1 MPKRLKVVYLTIA
14 ANDQGG
20 VDVACSDPA
29 LGGGPLGGCPEMTRV
44 RNMAWDVMAAARL
57 RGARVGGQVQADRV
71 NPVLLIGLANALL
84 EPEQFGHAV
93 TREVRDMARMAL
105 GRDPIESRFYPYAAT
120 PASVG
125 ARGTTAVAGQTA
137 TPAVEATVAVATDW
151 SAA

>member
-1 MPKRLKVVYLTIA
+1 MPKKLKAVYLTIA
-14 ANDQGG
+14 ANDWGG

-44 RNMAWDVMAAARL
+44 RQMAWDVMAAASL
-57 RGARVGGQVQADRV
+57 RGARVGGHVQADRV
-71 NPVLLIGLANALL
+71 NPVVLIGLANALL

-105 GRDPIESRFYPYAAT
+105 GINPVESCFHPYAPT

-125 ARGTTAVAGQTA
+125 ARGTTAVDGPVIVT
-137 TPAVEATVAVATDW
+137 VATDW